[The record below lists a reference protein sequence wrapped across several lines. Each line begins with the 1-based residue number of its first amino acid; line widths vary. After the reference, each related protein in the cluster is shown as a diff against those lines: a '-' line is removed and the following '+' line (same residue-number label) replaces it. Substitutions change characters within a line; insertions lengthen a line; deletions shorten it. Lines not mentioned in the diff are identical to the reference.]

1 MPKELKDIPDD
12 IRELGEA
19 LGMSYAL
26 RIQALGSPAVQKVVE
41 TLGKLQAKE
50 ALAESQNSGC
60 QNGQCRRAFLDE
72 LLEGAAPRQA
82 R

>member
-1 MPKELKDIPDD
+1 MPKDAKEIPDD

-26 RIQALGSPAVQKVVE
+26 RIQALGSPAVQRVIE

-50 ALAESQNSGC
+50 GLAESQNSGC
-60 QNGQCRRAFLDE
+60 QNGQCRRAVLDE
-72 LLEGAAPRQA
+72 LLEGVNPQKA